1 MESSAFHRPRKL
13 MVYLEQS
20 ASVAELNKAL
30 VKAAMEFTPVVR
42 DCVCE
47 KMVQGRKV
55 KYRVAT
61 LHSLRAATM
70 PALLKH
76 GVFLHQDYC
85 VSDEGVTLVTTLSY
99 LDEFRRSTLPIRQ
112 FEDDDRQKAHMTK
125 MRKSAYEGVLCLAS
139 EEEGEQDEP
148 LAEESPAAEPSRN
161 GIAPESM
168 WRRQLMLAK
177 QAIADAATPAALE
190 DIKAKVMKKIDDR
203 DMDPHH
209 IGQVE
214 EAIAERFKAFKQA
227 AAKASPKAV
236 QRQEVPA

>member
-1 MESSAFHRPRKL
+1 MESSSFHRPRRL

-20 ASVAELNKAL
+20 PSVAELNKAL

-55 KYRVAT
+55 KYTVAT

-76 GVFLHQDYC
+76 GIFLHQDYC

-99 LDEFRRSTLPIRQ
+99 GDEFRRSTLPIRQ
-112 FEDDDRQKAHMTK
+112 YEDDDRQKSHMTK
-125 MRKSAYEGVLCLAS
+125 MRKAGYEGALCLAS
-139 EEEGEQDEP
+139 EEDGE
-148 LAEESPAAEPSRN
+148 AMTEEAPSVAEPSRN
-161 GIAPESM
+161 GAPEGAM
-168 WRRQLMLAK
+168 WRQQLMLAK
-177 QAIADAATPAALE
+177 QAIADAPTVAALD
-190 DIKAKVMKKIDDR
+190 DILSKVKAKIDRR

-209 IGQVE
+209 LGQVE
-214 EAIAERFKAFKQA
+214 EACTERRKVLSRDAKTQKAT
-227 AAKASPKAV
+227 
-236 QRQEVPA
+236 QRQEVTA